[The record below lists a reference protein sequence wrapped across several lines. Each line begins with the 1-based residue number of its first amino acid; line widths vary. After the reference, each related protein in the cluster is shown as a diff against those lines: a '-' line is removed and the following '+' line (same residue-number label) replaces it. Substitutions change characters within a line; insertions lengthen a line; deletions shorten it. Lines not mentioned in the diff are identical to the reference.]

1 MLDVNWARPD
11 RVKSSGA
18 AQTLDMLALD
28 VIREGYAESKAEA
41 VKYIR
46 QRVPAESK
54 YQKDIMQEIKN
65 RAAKEHLPCVIWKA
79 AQGPYSRS
87 GVSDIIALIGG
98 VMLAV
103 EVKRPLFGEA
113 SELQRGFVRDVNL
126 AGGVAGFCTYTEDID
141 PLWELLLGKVR
152 R

>member
-18 AQTLDMLALD
+18 TQTLDMLALD
-28 VIREGYAESKAEA
+28 VIREGYADSKAEA
-41 VKYIR
+41 LKYIR

-54 YQKDIMQEIKN
+54 YQKDIMQEIKK
-65 RAAKEHLPCVIWKA
+65 RAAKEDLPCVIWKA
-79 AQGPYSRS
+79 AQGPYSRG
-87 GVSDIIALIGG
+87 GVSDIIALVGG

-103 EVKRPLFGEA
+103 EVKRPLFGEP

-126 AGGVAGFCTYTEDID
+126 AGGVAGFCTYVEDID
-141 PLWELLLGKVR
+141 TLWELLLGKVR